1 MCFRP
6 VPGLG
11 STAHAEALVRRAAW
25 TPGAIRSQN
34 PTTHQELLVR
44 KLIVS
49 TIISVDGYH
58 EGRGKDVLALPFDR
72 GFSAYR

>member
-1 MCFRP
+1 
-6 VPGLG
+6 
-11 STAHAEALVRRAAW
+11 
-25 TPGAIRSQN
+25 
-34 PTTHQELLVR
+34 VR

-58 EGRGKDVLALPFDR
+58 EGPGKDVLALPFDR